1 MSWAGVL
8 GVYFGEAEPR
18 VKWPVPRQIAI
29 GCERHDV
36 KSGRPRMVHGGA
48 DQAGADPALLMRYRY
63 GYFRDEER
71 RVQCVGG
78 EEAHGLIVVGD
89 GNPKRTV
96 PAKRAQSSGRQRL
109 RFRQP
114 RKV

>member
-1 MSWAGVL
+1 MSWARVL
-8 GVYFGEAEPR
+8 SGYFGEAEPR
-18 VKWPVPRQIAI
+18 VKWRVPGQIAI

-71 RVQCVGG
+71 RVQCVSG
-78 EEAHGLIVVGD
+78 EKAHGFVVVSD

-96 PAKRAQSSGRQRL
+96 PAIPGQCSGRQRL
-109 RFRQP
+109 RLR
-114 RKV
+114 